1 MKSEKILKI
10 LSYLVVASVS
20 VLITVMLFVIPN
32 WSTRNIT
39 PSHVSVSIGDTPIS
53 EYTIYYSGLKAKP
66 AAQRLHDVIY
76 KLTGKNLKVT
86 RGYSQGKAIDIVVTD
101 AELEIFVADGT
112 VSISA
117 GSEEECIRAV
127 NVFANTYLGYSF
139 AGEEREHIL
148 DGVKAVKVPANVES
162 VKASASWIP
171 EREPIICLWKTNI
184 ARGQYYNTDAALTSE
199 IMTYSNDQLYEY
211 VKMMKYCGFTGIQ
224 VTDMC
229 STWAVYGGYEYVH
242 EKIRFLAD
250 AAHSLDMKFTLWVWG
265 SEFTGYGWSDSSVVY
280 HSSVA
285 GQYAYESE
293 EVLASFNKYYSIYA
307 ELADCSD
314 RIIAHYDDPGQIT
327 DSSEIGYFAALLRN
341 KVRAVNPN
349 IDFGVSDYTC
359 KFDKY
364 AIADY
369 LGTDFTLYSGAS
381 TYKTSDWKDFRS
393 VARNLG
399 VNLGVWSWNLV
410 EMEIDQIAE
419 MDVNADIIKDVYLRT
434 RDDDSA
440 YKPTYWS
447 EMESY
452 HVANIFSLYCA
463 GQLLIDP
470 EQDTETLLREISK
483 AVVGDE
489 YADSMYEILTIIED
503 ARAGDSFEEFRF
515 GNDEYLRTSDKY
527 PSADVLARCKK
538 YYPVLEE
545 MIDSDIKGNTIPLP
559 VSVTDLLKVV
569 RTHLKQIMEFAE
581 FRVNLDE
588 IKAEYYSVERPA
600 ATDGEDT
607 RDTKPDD
614 YEIVEAYEAMM
625 AEVTAKLEA
634 ISGSIPNY
642 DALIGAWGQ
651 PEALAQYK
659 LLDEFC
665 KEIGIETP
673 KDKVYVYYRKQY
685 MFEEMIALQKNSA
698 TRLTFTKDCSS
709 IWSFAYGEETA
720 IELVN
725 LLEEDGLVTRNEDGT
740 VYLTNW
746 ETYVFYG
753 TGASNR

>member
-1 MKSEKILKI
+1 MKSERTLRI
-10 LSYLVVASVS
+10 LSYLVVASLS
-20 VLITVMLFVIPN
+20 VLVTVMLFVIPD
-32 WSTRNIT
+32 WSIDKLT
-39 PSHVSVSIGDTPIS
+39 PHAVTATIGETDIS
-53 EYTIYYSGLKAKP
+53 EYTIYYSGLKSKP
-66 AAQRLHDVIY
+66 AALKLHDLIY
-76 KLTGKNLKVT
+76 ESTGNNLKVT
-86 RGYSQGKAIDIVVTD
+86 RGYKQGNAIDIVVTD

-117 GSEEECIRAV
+117 NSEEECIRAV
-127 NVFANTYLGYSF
+127 YVFANTYLGYAF
-139 AGEEREHIL
+139 AGETREHIM
-148 DGVKAVKVPANVES
+148 DGVESVNIPYNVES
-162 VKASASWIP
+162 IKAVNSWMP

-199 IMTYSNDQLYEY
+199 IMSFSDDQLYEY
-211 VKMMKYCGFTGIQ
+211 IKMMKYCGFTGIQ

-242 EKIRFLAD
+242 EKIRFMAD
-250 AAHSLDMKFTLWVWG
+250 AAHSLGMNFTLWVWG
-265 SEFTGYGWSDSSVVY
+265 AEFTGYGWSDPSVKY

-285 GQYAYESE
+285 GKYAYESD
-293 EVLASFNKYYSIYA
+293 EVVASFDKYYSIYA

-314 RIIAHYDDPGQIT
+314 RVIAHYDDPGQIK
-327 DSSEIGYFAALLRN
+327 DSSEIGYFALMLRD
-341 KVRAVNPN
+341 KMRAVNPD

-364 AIADY
+364 TIAGY
-369 LGTDFTLYSGAS
+369 LGNDFTLYSGAS

-393 VARNLG
+393 VARNLN
-399 VNLGVWSWNLV
+399 VDLGIWSWNLV
-410 EMEIDQIAE
+410 EMEIDQMAE
-419 MDVNADIIKDVYLRT
+419 MDVNARIIKNTYLKT
-434 RDDDSA
+434 REDDSI

-463 GQLLIDP
+463 GKLLINP
-470 EQDTETLLREISK
+470 ELDTKVLLRDISE
-483 AVVGDE
+483 AVVGE
-489 YADSMYEILTIIED
+489 KYADSMYEILAIIQD
-503 ARAGDSFEEFRF
+503 ARTGDSFEEFRI

-527 PSADVLARCKK
+527 PSEDILRRCRKF
-538 YYPVLEE
+538 YPELEE
-545 MIDSDIKGNTIPLP
+545 MIKANLDGNTVPLP
-559 VSVTDLLKVV
+559 VPVTELLKVV

-588 IKAEYYSVERPA
+588 IKAEYYSLERP
-600 ATDGEDT
+600 ED
-607 RDTKPDD
+607 DEADD
-614 YEIVEAYEAMM
+614 YEFNEMYEEMM
-625 AEVTAKLEA
+625 VDVTEKLNN
-634 ISGSIPNY
+634 ISRSIPNY

-659 LLDEFC
+659 LLDSFC

-673 KDKVYVYYRKQY
+673 KDEVYVYFRKQY

-698 TRLTFTKDCSS
+698 ARIDFEDDCSPL
-709 IWSFAYGEETA
+709 WTFAYGKEVA
-720 IELVN
+720 VELVD
-725 LLEEDGLVTRNEDGT
+725 LLEADGLVTRNEDGT

-753 TGASNR
+753 TGAN